1 MMPRETFEERLG
13 DIIADCRTALK
24 DCRAVDSIS
33 WTPRERALLR
43 RECVRIDAAITD
55 LEMES
60 GVAVAYYRGAEE
72 KMHLPSPV
80 YIDEAQTLR
89 NYDFASRESQGEGC

>member
-1 MMPRETFEERLG
+1 MMTRETFEERLG

-60 GVAVAYYRGAEE
+60 GVAIAYYRGAEE
-72 KMHLPSPV
+72 KMHLPFPPR
-80 YIDEAQTLR
+80 IDEAQTLR
-89 NYDFASRESQGEGC
+89 NYDLATRESSEEK

>member
-24 DCRAVDSIS
+24 DCRAVDAIS

-43 RECVRIDAAITD
+43 RECVHIDAAITD

-72 KMHLPSPV
+72 KMHLPFPPR
-80 YIDEAQTLR
+80 IDEAQTLR
-89 NYDFASRESQGEGC
+89 NYDLATREEK

>member
-1 MMPRETFEERLG
+1 MMTRETFEERLG
-13 DIIADCRTALK
+13 DIISDCRIALK

-60 GVAVAYYRGAEE
+60 GVAVAYYRRAEE
-72 KMHLPSPV
+72 KMHLPRPV
-80 YIDEAQTLR
+80 CIDEAQTLR
-89 NYDFASRESQGEGC
+89 NYDFASRESQGGGC

>member
-13 DIIADCRTALK
+13 DIISDCRVALK

-43 RECVRIDAAITD
+43 RECVHIDAAITD

-72 KMHLPSPV
+72 KMHLPFPPR
-80 YIDEAQTLR
+80 IDEAQTLR
-89 NYDFASRESQGEGC
+89 NYDLATRESSEEK